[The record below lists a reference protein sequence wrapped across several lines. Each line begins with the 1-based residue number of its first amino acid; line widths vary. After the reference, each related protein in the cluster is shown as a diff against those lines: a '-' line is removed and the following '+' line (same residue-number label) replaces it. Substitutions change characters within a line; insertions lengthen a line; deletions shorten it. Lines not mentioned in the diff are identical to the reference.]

1 MLAAYDSRVQ
11 ITSMTDPVTHQSAD
25 YRLASAPL
33 SYRDGV
39 LRADDFDDLY
49 YSTDNGL
56 GEARHVF
63 LDGNDLADRI
73 ATASQFTIAETGFGT
88 GLNFLAVIALLEA
101 MTHKQT
107 QPVCQIDYI
116 SFESRPLPAV
126 AMAQSHQTFPDL
138 ARHSDD
144 LIAALP
150 PQWPGLHRRDFLHG
164 RLRLHLIYG
173 DANEAVAKANFAA
186 DAWFLDGFTP
196 AKNPQLWNQDLLMAI
211 GRLTRA
217 GGSFATFTVASAVRQ
232 RLAEA
237 GFAIEKRSG
246 FGRKR
251 DMLVGRKRAGAL
263 TPQPVSHNRKI
274 GIIGGGIAGASVAAG
289 LVARGMTP
297 HIIDARDRLAGGASG
312 NRLALQSP
320 RLSVDHN
327 VASRMSADCLSFAA
341 GCSDAALAVV
351 ADRVISLDWPDREAV
366 RQAKFRTQFWPD
378 DLMRFVDAK
387 AASSQAGIDLPLGGV
402 VHHWGR
408 VIDPMRLTNHLARGA
423 EMHFGFHVVGMHH
436 VDAKYHLLADDGRR
450 LICDQLV
457 VAAGADL
464 AALHQM
470 LAIQG
475 IAIDVTSGQVSHVP
489 ETATL
494 AGLRAGISFGGYLTP
509 AQDGFHE
516 LGATF
521 DREGNT
527 EILASA
533 HLHNK
538 QLLPQGL
545 GDGLPDPAS
554 YGARVSR
561 RASTADRNPVCGK
574 INDDLFVLGAL
585 GARGLTLAP
594 LLGDMLAA
602 EILGMPVTLDS
613 DIRRG
618 LDPYRFRLR
627 ASRL

>member
-1 MLAAYDSRVQ
+1 
-11 ITSMTDPVTHQSAD
+11 MTNPVTHNSAD

-101 MTHKQT
+101 MKHNQT

-116 SFESRPLPAV
+116 SFESRPLPAA
-126 AMAQSHQTFPDL
+126 AMAQSHQAFPDL
-138 ARHSDD
+138 ARHSDH

-173 DANEAVAKANFAA
+173 DANEAVAKADFAA

-211 GRLTRA
+211 GCLTRA

-237 GFAIEKRSG
+237 GFAIEKRPG

-251 DMLVGRKRAGAL
+251 DMLVGRKSTGAL
-263 TPQPVSHNRKI
+263 TPQPVFHNRKI

-378 DLMRFVDAK
+378 DLMQFVDAK
-387 AASSQAGIDLPLGGV
+387 AASSEAGIDLPLGGV
-402 VHHWGR
+402 VHQWGR
-408 VIDPMRLTNHLARGA
+408 VIDPMRLTNHLAKGA
-423 EMHFGFHVVGMHH
+423 EKHFGFHVVGINH

-475 IAIDVTSGQVSHVP
+475 IAIDVTSGQVSQVP
-489 ETATL
+489 ETAAL

-521 DREGNT
+521 EREGNI

-533 HLHNK
+533 HLHNQ
-538 QLLPQGL
+538 QLLPHGL

-574 INDDLFVLGAL
+574 INDDLFILGAL

-602 EILGMPVTLDS
+602 EILGMPVTLAR
-613 DIRRG
+613 DIWRG

>member
-1 MLAAYDSRVQ
+1 LQKSSQLLAAYDLRVQ
-11 ITSMTDPVTHQSAD
+11 ITGMTDTVTHHSTD

-33 SYRDGV
+33 SHRDGV

-49 YSTDNGL
+49 FSTNDGL

-63 LDGNDLADRI
+63 LDGNDLTGRI
-73 ATASQFTIAETGFGT
+73 AAAPQFTIAETGFGT
-88 GLNFLAVIALLEA
+88 GLNFLAVMALLEA
-101 MTHKQT
+101 SVPKQN
-107 QPVCQIDYI
+107 QPACQIDYI
-116 SFESRPLPAV
+116 SFESRPLPNTV
-126 AMAQSHQTFPDL
+126 MAQSHQVFPAL
-138 ARHSDD
+138 ARH
-144 LIAALP
+144 
-150 PQWPGLHRRDFLHG
+150 RRNFLHG

-173 DANEAVAKANFAA
+173 DANDALAKADFAA

-196 AKNPQLWNQDLLMAI
+196 AKNPQLWNQDLLTAI

-217 GGSFATFTVASAVRQ
+217 GGSFATFTVASVVRQ

-237 GFAIEKRSG
+237 GFELKKRPG

-251 DMLVGRKRAGAL
+251 HMLIGRKLAGAL
-263 TPQPVSHNRKI
+263 TPQPASQNREI
-274 GIIGGGIAGASVAAG
+274 AIIGGGIAGASVAAG
-289 LVARGMTP
+289 LLVRGITP

-312 NRLALQSP
+312 NRLAMQSP

-341 GCSDAALAVV
+341 GCSDAALAVI

-378 DLMRFVDAK
+378 DLMQSVDVK

-408 VIDPMRLTNHLARGA
+408 VIDPICLTNHLAKGA
-423 EMHFGFHVVGMHH
+423 ETHFGFSVVSMRRG
-436 VDAKYHLLADDGRR
+436 DTKYHLVADDGRQ
-450 LICDQLV
+450 LTCDQLV
-457 VAAGADL
+457 IAAGADL
-464 AALHQM
+464 VALHQM

-475 IAIDVTSGQVSHVP
+475 IAIDVSSGQVSHVP
-489 ETATL
+489 ETAAL
-494 AGLRAGISFGGYLTP
+494 AGLRAGITFGGYLTP
-509 AQDGFHE
+509 ARDGFHE

-521 DREGNT
+521 DRDGNT

-533 HLHNK
+533 HHHNK
-538 QLLPQGL
+538 QLLPDEL
-545 GDGLPDPAS
+545 GNGLPDPAS

-574 INDDLFVLGAL
+574 INDDLFILGAL

-602 EILGMPVTLDS
+602 EILGMPVTLAR

>member
-1 MLAAYDSRVQ
+1 
-11 ITSMTDPVTHQSAD
+11 
-25 YRLASAPL
+25 
-33 SYRDGV
+33 
-39 LRADDFDDLY
+39 
-49 YSTDNGL
+49 
-56 GEARHVF
+56 
-63 LDGNDLADRI
+63 
-73 ATASQFTIAETGFGT
+73 
-88 GLNFLAVIALLEA
+88 
-101 MTHKQT
+101 
-107 QPVCQIDYI
+107 
-116 SFESRPLPAV
+116 
-126 AMAQSHQTFPDL
+126 
-138 ARHSDD
+138 
-144 LIAALP
+144 
-150 PQWPGLHRRDFLHG
+150 LHRRDFLHG

-173 DANEAVAKANFAA
+173 DANDAVAKADFAA

-196 AKNPQLWNQDLLMAI
+196 AKNPQLWNQELLTAI

-237 GFAIEKRSG
+237 GFELEKRPG

-263 TPQPVSHNRKI
+263 TPQLAAQNREI
-274 GIIGGGIAGASVAAG
+274 AIIGGGIAGASVAAG
-289 LVARGMTP
+289 LMTRGITP

-327 VASRMSADCLSFAA
+327 MASRMSADCLSFAA
-341 GCSDAALAVV
+341 RCSDAALVVV
-351 ADRVISLDWPDREAV
+351 ADRVISLDWPNREAV

-378 DLMRFVDAK
+378 DLMQFVDAK
-387 AASSQAGIDLPLGGV
+387 AASFEAGIDLPLGGV

-408 VIDPMRLTNHLARGA
+408 VIDPICLTKHLAKGA
-423 EMHFGFHVVGMHH
+423 ETHFGFSVVGMRR
-436 VDAKYHLLADDGRR
+436 DDGKYHLIADDGRR
-450 LICDQLV
+450 LTCDQLV

-470 LAIQG
+470 LTIQG
-475 IAIDVTSGQVSHVP
+475 ITIDVTSGQVSHVP
-489 ETATL
+489 ETAKL
-494 AGLRAGISFGGYLTP
+494 AGLQAGISFGGYLTP

-533 HLHNK
+533 HLHNQ
-538 QLLPQGL
+538 QLLPHGL

-574 INDDLFVLGAL
+574 INDDLFILGAL

-602 EILGMPVTLDS
+602 KILGMPVTFAR

>member
-1 MLAAYDSRVQ
+1 
-11 ITSMTDPVTHQSAD
+11 
-25 YRLASAPL
+25 
-33 SYRDGV
+33 
-39 LRADDFDDLY
+39 
-49 YSTDNGL
+49 
-56 GEARHVF
+56 
-63 LDGNDLADRI
+63 
-73 ATASQFTIAETGFGT
+73 
-88 GLNFLAVIALLEA
+88 
-101 MTHKQT
+101 
-107 QPVCQIDYI
+107 
-116 SFESRPLPAV
+116 
-126 AMAQSHQTFPDL
+126 
-138 ARHSDD
+138 
-144 LIAALP
+144 
-150 PQWPGLHRRDFLHG
+150 
-164 RLRLHLIYG
+164 
-173 DANEAVAKANFAA
+173 
-186 DAWFLDGFTP
+186 
-196 AKNPQLWNQDLLMAI
+196 
-211 GRLTRA
+211 
-217 GGSFATFTVASAVRQ
+217 
-232 RLAEA
+232 
-237 GFAIEKRSG
+237 
-246 FGRKR
+246 
-251 DMLVGRKRAGAL
+251 MLVGRKRAGAL
-263 TPQPVSHNRKI
+263 TPQPVSHNWKI

-378 DLMRFVDAK
+378 DLMQFVDAK
-387 AASSQAGIDLPLGGV
+387 AASSEAGIDLPLGGV
-402 VHHWGR
+402 VHQWGR
-408 VIDPMRLTNHLARGA
+408 VIDPMRLTNHLAKGA
-423 EMHFGFHVVGMHH
+423 EKHFGFHVVGMHH

-475 IAIDVTSGQVSHVP
+475 IAIDVTSGQVSQVP
-489 ETATL
+489 ETAAL

-521 DREGNT
+521 EREGNI

-533 HLHNK
+533 HLHNQ
-538 QLLPQGL
+538 QLLPHGL

-574 INDDLFVLGAL
+574 INDDLFILGAL

-602 EILGMPVTLDS
+602 EILGMPVTLAR
-613 DIRRG
+613 DIWRG

>member
-1 MLAAYDSRVQ
+1 VQ
-11 ITSMTDPVTHQSAD
+11 IDGMTDPATHHSAD

-33 SYRDGV
+33 SHRDGV

-49 YSTDNGL
+49 FSTEDGL

-63 LDGNDLADRI
+63 LDGNDLAGRI
-73 ATASQFTIAETGFGT
+73 AAAPQFTIAETGFGT
-88 GLNFLAVIALLEA
+88 GLNFLAVMALLESNA
-101 MTHKQT
+101 LKQD
-107 QPVCQIDYI
+107 QLGYQIDYI
-116 SFESRPLPAV
+116 SFESRPLPAAV
-126 AMAQSHQTFPDL
+126 MAQSHQAFPYL
-138 ARHSDD
+138 ARHSDN
-144 LIAALP
+144 LITALP
-150 PQWPGLHRRDFLHG
+150 PQWPGLHRRDFLQG

-173 DANEAVAKANFAA
+173 DANDAVAKADFAA

-196 AKNPQLWNQDLLMAI
+196 ARNPQLWNQDLLMAV

-217 GGSFATFTVASAVRQ
+217 GGSFATFTVANAVRQ

-237 GFAIEKRSG
+237 GFELEKRPG

-251 DMLVGRKRAGAL
+251 DMLVGRKRAGTL
-263 TPQPVSHNRKI
+263 TPQLAAQKRNI
-274 GIIGGGIAGASVAAG
+274 AIIGGGIAGASVAAG

-341 GCSDAALAVV
+341 RCSDVALAVV

-366 RQAKFRTQFWPD
+366 RQTKFRAQFWPD
-378 DLMRFVDAK
+378 DLMQFVDAK

-408 VIDPMRLTNHLARGA
+408 VIDPICLTNHLAKGA
-423 EMHFGFHVVGMHH
+423 ETHFGFSVVGMRR
-436 VDAKYHLLADDGRR
+436 DDGKYHLFAHDGRQ
-450 LICDQLV
+450 LTCDQLI

-464 AALHQM
+464 ATLHQM

-509 AQDGFHE
+509 AKDGFHE

-538 QLLPQGL
+538 QLLPRGF
-545 GDGLPDPAS
+545 GDGLPNPAS
-554 YGARVSR
+554 YGARVSK
-561 RASTADRNPVCGK
+561 RASTADRNPFCGK
-574 INDDLFVLGAL
+574 INEDLFILGAL

-602 EILGMPVTLDS
+602 EILGMPVTLS
-613 DIRRG
+613 RDIRRG

>member
-1 MLAAYDSRVQ
+1 MV
-11 ITSMTDPVTHQSAD
+11 V
-25 YRLASAPL
+25 
-33 SYRDGV
+33 
-39 LRADDFDDLY
+39 
-49 YSTDNGL
+49 
-56 GEARHVF
+56 
-63 LDGNDLADRI
+63 
-73 ATASQFTIAETGFGT
+73 
-88 GLNFLAVIALLEA
+88 
-101 MTHKQT
+101 
-107 QPVCQIDYI
+107 
-116 SFESRPLPAV
+116 
-126 AMAQSHQTFPDL
+126 
-138 ARHSDD
+138 
-144 LIAALP
+144 
-150 PQWPGLHRRDFLHG
+150 
-164 RLRLHLIYG
+164 
-173 DANEAVAKANFAA
+173 
-186 DAWFLDGFTP
+186 
-196 AKNPQLWNQDLLMAI
+196 
-211 GRLTRA
+211 LTRA

-232 RLAEA
+232 RLAKA
-237 GFAIEKRSG
+237 GFELEKRPG

-251 DMLVGRKRAGAL
+251 DMLVGRKRTGTL
-263 TPQPVSHNRKI
+263 TPQPARQKRNI
-274 GIIGGGIAGASVAAG
+274 AIIGGGIAGASVAAG
-289 LVARGMTP
+289 LVARGITP

-327 VASRMSADCLSFAA
+327 VASRMSADCLSFAV
-341 GCSDAALAVV
+341 GCSGAALAVV

-366 RQAKFRTQFWPD
+366 RQAKFRKQFWPD
-378 DLMRFVDAK
+378 DLMQFVDAK

-408 VIDPMRLTNHLARGA
+408 VIDPICLTNHLAKGA
-423 EMHFGFHVVGMHH
+423 ETHFGFSVVSMRRDDG
-436 VDAKYHLLADDGRR
+436 KYHLIAGDGRQ
-450 LICDQLV
+450 LTCDQLV

-475 IAIDVTSGQVSHVP
+475 ITIDVTSGQVSHVP
-489 ETATL
+489 ETAALT
-494 AGLRAGISFGGYLTP
+494 GLRAGISFGGYLTP
-509 AQDGFHE
+509 AKDGFHE

-521 DREGNT
+521 DREGNI

-538 QLLPQGL
+538 QLLPHGF

-574 INDDLFVLGAL
+574 INDDLFILGSL

-602 EILGMPVTLDS
+602 EILGMPVTLAR

>member
-1 MLAAYDSRVQ
+1 MV
-11 ITSMTDPVTHQSAD
+11 DPVTHHSAD

-33 SYRDGV
+33 SHRGGV
-39 LRADDFDDLY
+39 LRADDFDDVY
-49 YSTDNGL
+49 FSIDDGL

-63 LDGNDLADRI
+63 LDGNALAGRI
-73 ATASQFTIAETGFGT
+73 AANTQLTIAETGFGT
-88 GLNFLAVIALLEA
+88 GLNFLAVMVLLESNA
-101 MTHKQT
+101 PKQNH
-107 QPVCQIDYI
+107 PGCQIDYI
-116 SFESRPLPAV
+116 SFESRPLPADV
-126 AMAQSHQTFPDL
+126 MAQSHQAFPDL
-138 ARHSDD
+138 ARQSDD

-150 PQWPGLHRRDFLHG
+150 PKWPGLHRRDFLHG

-173 DANEAVAKANFAA
+173 DANDAVAKADFAA

-196 AKNPQLWNQDLLMAI
+196 AKNPQLWSQELLMAI

-217 GGSFATFTVASAVRQ
+217 GGSFATFTVASRVRQ
-232 RLAEA
+232 RLTEA
-237 GFAIEKRSG
+237 GFEIEKRPG

-251 DMLVGRKRAGAL
+251 DMLVGRKRTGAI
-263 TPQPVSHNRKI
+263 TPPPAARNREI
-274 GIIGGGIAGASVAAG
+274 AIIGGGIAGASVAAG
-289 LVARGMTP
+289 LVARGITP
-297 HIIDARDRLAGGASG
+297 HIIDACGRLAGGASG

-327 VASRMSADCLSFAA
+327 VASRMSADCLSCAA
-341 GCSDAALAVV
+341 GCSDAALAVI

-378 DLMRFVDAK
+378 DLMQFVDAK
-387 AASSQAGIDLPLGGV
+387 TASSEAGIDLPLAGV

-408 VIDPMRLTNHLARGA
+408 VIDPICLTNHLAKGA
-423 EMHFGFHVVGMHH
+423 ETHFGFSVVGLRR
-436 VDAKYHLLADDGRR
+436 DDRKYHLFADDGRQ
-450 LICDQLV
+450 LTCDRLV

-464 AALHQM
+464 EALHQM

-475 IAIDVTSGQVSHVP
+475 ITIDVTSGQVSHVP
-489 ETATL
+489 ETAAF

-509 AQDGFHE
+509 AQDGFQE

-521 DREGNT
+521 DRDGNT

-538 QLLPQGL
+538 QLLPHGL
-545 GDGLPDPAS
+545 GNRLPDPAS

-561 RASTADRNPVCGK
+561 RASTADRNPLCGK
-574 INDDLFVLGAL
+574 INDHLFILGAL

-602 EILGMPVTLDS
+602 EILGMPVTLARDV
-613 DIRRG
+613 RRG

>member
-1 MLAAYDSRVQ
+1 
-11 ITSMTDPVTHQSAD
+11 
-25 YRLASAPL
+25 
-33 SYRDGV
+33 
-39 LRADDFDDLY
+39 
-49 YSTDNGL
+49 
-56 GEARHVF
+56 
-63 LDGNDLADRI
+63 
-73 ATASQFTIAETGFGT
+73 
-88 GLNFLAVIALLEA
+88 
-101 MTHKQT
+101 
-107 QPVCQIDYI
+107 
-116 SFESRPLPAV
+116 
-126 AMAQSHQTFPDL
+126 MAQSHQAFPDL
-138 ARHSDD
+138 ARHSDE

-150 PQWPGLHRRDFLHG
+150 PQWPGLHRRDFLQG

-173 DANEAVAKANFAA
+173 DANDAVAKADFAA

-196 AKNPQLWNQDLLMAI
+196 AKNPQLWNQDLLMAV

-237 GFAIEKRSG
+237 GFELEKRPG

-251 DMLVGRKRAGAL
+251 DMLVGRKRTGTL
-263 TPQPVSHNRKI
+263 TPQPAKPKRNI
-274 GIIGGGIAGASVAAG
+274 AIIGGGIAGASVAAG
-289 LVARGMTP
+289 LVARGITP

-341 GCSDAALAVV
+341 RCSDAALAVV

-378 DLMRFVDAK
+378 DLMQFVDAK
-387 AASSQAGIDLPLGGV
+387 AALSQAGIDLPLGGV

-408 VIDPMRLTNHLARGA
+408 VIDPICLTNHLAKGA
-423 EMHFGFHVVGMHH
+423 ETHFGFSVVSMRRDDG
-436 VDAKYHLLADDGRR
+436 KYHLIAGDGRQ
-450 LICDQLV
+450 LTCDQLV

-475 IAIDVTSGQVSHVP
+475 ITIDVTSGQVSHVP
-489 ETATL
+489 ETAAL

-509 AQDGFHE
+509 AKDGFHE

-521 DREGNT
+521 DREGNI

-538 QLLPQGL
+538 QLLPHGF

-574 INDDLFVLGAL
+574 INDDLFILGAL

-602 EILGMPVTLDS
+602 EILGMPVALAR

>member
-1 MLAAYDSRVQ
+1 
-11 ITSMTDPVTHQSAD
+11 MTDPVTHHSAD

-49 YSTDNGL
+49 FSTDNGF
-56 GEARHVF
+56 GEACHVF
-63 LDGNDLADRI
+63 LDGNDLASRVA
-73 ATASQFTIAETGFGT
+73 ATSEFTIAETGFGT
-88 GLNFLAVIALLEA
+88 GLNLLAVMALLDA
-101 MTHKQT
+101 STLKHHQLG
-107 QPVCQIDYI
+107 CQIDYI
-116 SFESRPLPAV
+116 SFESRPLPAAV
-126 AMAQSHQTFPDL
+126 MAQSHQAFPNL
-138 ARHSDD
+138 ARHSHD

-150 PQWPGLHRRDFLHG
+150 PQWPGLHRRDLLHG

-173 DANEAVAKANFAA
+173 DANDALAQADFAA
-186 DAWFLDGFTP
+186 DAWFLDGFSP

-211 GRLTRA
+211 GRLTRV
-217 GGSFATFTVASAVRQ
+217 GGSFATFTVASAVCQ
-232 RLAEA
+232 RLAKA
-237 GFAIEKRSG
+237 GFALEKRPG

-251 DMLVGRKRAGAL
+251 DMLVGHKRAGAV
-263 TPQPVSHNRKI
+263 TPQAVVQSRKI
-274 GIIGGGIAGASVAAG
+274 AIIGGGIAGASVAAG
-289 LVARGMTP
+289 LAARRVNP
-297 HIIDARDRLAGGASG
+297 HIIDSHDRLAGGASG

-327 VASRMSADCLSFAA
+327 VASKMSADCLSFAA

-378 DLMRFVDAK
+378 DLMQFVDAK
-387 AASSQAGIDLPLGGV
+387 VASSHAGIDLPLGGV
-402 VHHWGR
+402 IHHWGR
-408 VIDPMRLTNHLARGA
+408 VIEPICLTNHLAKGA
-423 EMHFGFHVVGMHH
+423 ETHFGFSVVSMCH
-436 VDAKYHLLADDGRR
+436 VDGKYHLVADDGRQ
-450 LICDQLV
+450 LTCDQLV

-464 AALHQM
+464 AALNQM

-489 ETATL
+489 ETADL
-494 AGLRAGISFGGYLTP
+494 ASLQAGISFGGYLTP
-509 AQDGFHE
+509 AQGGFHE

-521 DREGNT
+521 DRKVNT

-538 QLLPQGL
+538 QLLPHGL
-545 GDGLPDPAS
+545 ADCLPDHAS

-574 INDDLFVLGAL
+574 INDNLFILGAL

-602 EILGMPVTLDS
+602 EILGMPVTLAR
-613 DIRRG
+613 DIRRQ
-618 LDPYRFRLR
+618 LDPYRFRMR
-627 ASRL
+627 VGRL

>member
-1 MLAAYDSRVQ
+1 VP
-11 ITSMTDPVTHQSAD
+11 IQS
-25 YRLASAPL
+25 
-33 SYRDGV
+33 
-39 LRADDFDDLY
+39 
-49 YSTDNGL
+49 
-56 GEARHVF
+56 
-63 LDGNDLADRI
+63 
-73 ATASQFTIAETGFGT
+73 
-88 GLNFLAVIALLEA
+88 
-101 MTHKQT
+101 
-107 QPVCQIDYI
+107 QPDCQIDYI

-126 AMAQSHQTFPDL
+126 VMAQSHQAFPDL
-138 ARHSDD
+138 ARHSDE

-150 PQWPGLHRRDFLHG
+150 PHWPGLHRRDFLQG

-173 DANEAVAKANFAA
+173 DANDAMAKADFAA

-196 AKNPQLWNQDLLMAI
+196 AKNPQLWNQDLLMAV

-237 GFAIEKRSG
+237 GFELEKRPG

-251 DMLVGRKRAGAL
+251 DMLVGRKRTGTL
-263 TPQPVSHNRKI
+263 TPEPAKQKRDI
-274 GIIGGGIAGASVAAG
+274 AIIGGGIAGASVAAG
-289 LVARGMTP
+289 LVARGITP
-297 HIIDARDRLAGGASG
+297 HIIDARDGLAGGASG
-312 NRLALQSP
+312 NRMALQSP

-341 GCSDAALAVV
+341 RCSDVALAVV

-366 RQAKFRTQFWPD
+366 RQAKFRTQFWPG
-378 DLMRFVDAK
+378 DLMQFVDTK
-387 AASSQAGIDLPLGGV
+387 VASSEAGIDLPLGGA

-408 VIDPMRLTNHLARGA
+408 VIDPICLTNHLAKGA
-423 EMHFGFHVVGMHH
+423 ETHFGFSVVGMRR
-436 VDAKYHLLADDGRR
+436 DDGKYHLIADDGRQ
-450 LICDQLV
+450 LTCDQLV

-464 AALHQM
+464 AVLHQM

-489 ETATL
+489 ETAAL

-521 DREGNT
+521 DREGNI

-538 QLLPQGL
+538 QLLPHGF

-574 INDDLFVLGAL
+574 INDDLFILGAL

-602 EILGMPVTLDS
+602 EILAMPVTLAR

-627 ASRL
+627 ASHL